1 MGIPKGH
8 ARRERSANT
17 KARSTA
23 HVESKR
29 VEVAIDGASVE
40 LRYLA
45 AGQAETD
52 ESPIVLLHGIGLD
65 AAGVSWK
72 HLLPRLARENRVF
85 APDLPGH
92 GESDAPDVAYT
103 TSYYREA
110 LRAFLAALDVERV
123 RLVGISMGGA
133 LALGH
138 ALDGG
143 RVERLVLVDS
153 YGLGRDAPWRPG
165 GYGLLRVPGSDRFLS
180 AGFDLNPAAVAGSLT
195 GLTVA
200 APPEFVAD
208 VQRSITPGV
217 ARALARWQ
225 RDEFRA
231 NGLRTCYRDRL
242 AELDVPTLL
251 IHGRED
257 PIFPVAWSERAAERI
272 PEAKYTIV
280 ERCGHWPPREHSEKF
295 NRVVGEFF

>member
-1 MGIPKGH
+1 M
-8 ARRERSANT
+8 RT
-17 KARSTA
+17 QSTA

-29 VEVAIDGASVE
+29 AEVVVDGDAIE

-45 AGQAETD
+45 AGPAEAN

-72 HLLPRLARENRVF
+72 HLLPQLGREHAVL

-92 GESDAPDVAYT
+92 GESDAPDIAYT
-103 TSYYREA
+103 TDYYRDT
-110 LRAFLAALDVERV
+110 LQAFLASLDVESV

-143 RVERLVLVDS
+143 QVEGLVLVDS

-165 GYGLLRVPGSDRFLS
+165 GYGLLRVPGFDQFLS
-180 AGFDLNPAAVAGSLT
+180 AGFRLNPAAVAGSLAS
-195 GLTVA
+195 LTVA
-200 APPEFVAD
+200 TSPEFVAD
-208 VQRSITPGV
+208 VQRTVTPNSLQ
-217 ARALARWQ
+217 ALARWQ

-231 NGLRTCYRDRL
+231 SGLRTCYRDRL
-242 AELDVPTLL
+242 GELDIPTLL
-251 IHGRED
+251 VHGRED
-257 PIFPVAWSERAAERI
+257 PIFPVAWSERAAKRI
-272 PEAKYTIV
+272 PTARCEVI
-280 ERCGHWPPREHSEKF
+280 EQCGHWPPRERPEKF
-295 NRVVGEFF
+295 NRVVSEFL

>member
-1 MGIPKGH
+1 MRTQSA
-8 ARRERSANT
+8 AR
-17 KARSTA
+17 
-23 HVESKR
+23 VESKR
-29 VEVAIDGASVE
+29 IGIAVDGDPTE

-45 AGQAETD
+45 AGPESAD

-72 HLLPRLARENRVF
+72 HLLPQLGRENRVF

-92 GESDAPDVAYT
+92 GESDTPDVAYT
-103 TSYYREA
+103 TDYYRDA
-110 LRAFLAALDVERV
+110 LRAFLAALDVEGV

-165 GYGLLRVPGSDRFLS
+165 GYGLLRIPGFDRLLS
-180 AGFDLNPAAVAGSLT
+180 AGFGLNPAAVAGSLA

-208 VQRSITPGV
+208 VRASITRGA

-231 NGLRTCYRDRL
+231 SRLRTCYRDRL
-242 AELDVPTLL
+242 DELDVPTLL
-251 IHGRED
+251 VHGRED
-257 PIFPVAWSERAAERI
+257 PIFPVAWSERAANRA
-272 PEAKYTIV
+272 PEARCKIID
-280 ERCGHWPPREHSEKF
+280 RCGHWPPREQPEKF
-295 NRVVGEFF
+295 NRVVGGFL

>member
-1 MGIPKGH
+1 MQ
-8 ARRERSANT
+8 T
-17 KARSTA
+17 QSTA
-23 HVESKR
+23 RVESKR
-29 VEVAIDGASVE
+29 VGVAVDGDSVE

-45 AGQAETD
+45 AGSENAD

-65 AAGVSWK
+65 AAQVSWK
-72 HLLPRLARENRVF
+72 HLLPHLSHENHVL

-103 TSYYREA
+103 TDYYRET
-110 LRAFLAALDVERV
+110 LQEFLAALDVDRV

-138 ALDGG
+138 ALDSG

-165 GYGLLRVPGSDRFLS
+165 GYGLLRVPGFDRFLS
-180 AGFDLNPAAVAGSLT
+180 AGLGLNPAAVAGSLA
-195 GLTVA
+195 GITVA
-200 APPEFVAD
+200 TAPEFVAD
-208 VQRSITPGV
+208 VQRSITPGA

-225 RDEFRA
+225 RDEFQA
-231 NGLRTCYRDRL
+231 GGLRTCYRDRL
-242 AELDVPTLL
+242 DELDAPTLL
-251 IHGRED
+251 VHGRED

-272 PEAKYTIV
+272 PDAKYEII
-280 ERCGHWPPREHSEKF
+280 EQCGHWPPREQSEKF
-295 NRVVGEFF
+295 NRVVGEFL

>member
-1 MGIPKGH
+1 MK
-8 ARRERSANT
+8 T
-17 KARSTA
+17 RSTA
-23 HVESKR
+23 HVESER
-29 VEVAIDGASVE
+29 VEVAVDEASVE

-72 HLLPRLARENRVF
+72 HLLPQLARENRVF

-92 GESDAPDVAYT
+92 GESDTPDVAYT
-103 TSYYREA
+103 TSYYRET
-110 LRAFLAALDVERV
+110 LRAFLAALDIESV

-153 YGLGRDAPWRPG
+153 YGLGRDVPWRPG
-165 GYGLLRVPGSDRFLS
+165 GYGLLRVPGSDQFLS
-180 AGFDLNPAAVAGSLT
+180 AGFGLNPAAVAGSLT

-208 VQRSITPGV
+208 VQRSITPGA

-231 NGLRTCYRDRL
+231 NGLRTCYCDRL

-272 PEAKYTIV
+272 PETKCTIV
-280 ERCGHWPPREHSEKF
+280 ERCGHWPPRERSEKF
-295 NRVVGEFF
+295 NRVVDEFL

>member
-1 MGIPKGH
+1 MRTG
-8 ARRERSANT
+8 
-17 KARSTA
+17 STA
-23 HVESKR
+23 RVESKR
-29 VEVAIDGASVE
+29 VEVAVDGDSVE

-45 AGQAETD
+45 AGQTEAD

-72 HLLPRLARENRVF
+72 HLLPHLARENQVF

-103 TSYYREA
+103 TDYYRET
-110 LRAFLAALDVERV
+110 LQAFLATLDVERV

-138 ALDGG
+138 ALDSE

-165 GYGLLRVPGSDRFLS
+165 GYGLLRVPGFDQFLS
-180 AGFDLNPAAVAGSLT
+180 AGFGLNPAAVAGSLA

-200 APPEFVAD
+200 ASPEFVAD
-208 VQRSITPGV
+208 VQKSITPGA

-225 RDEFRA
+225 RNEFRA
-231 NGLRTCYRDRL
+231 SGLQTCYRDRL
-242 AELDVPTLL
+242 DELDVPTLL

-272 PEAKYTIV
+272 PGARCEII
-280 ERCGHWPPREHSEKF
+280 ERCGHWPPREQSEKF
-295 NRVVGEFF
+295 NRAVGEFL

>member
-1 MGIPKGH
+1 MQ
-8 ARRERSANT
+8 T
-17 KARSTA
+17 QSTA

-29 VEVAIDGASVE
+29 VGVAVDGDSVE

-45 AGQAETD
+45 AGQAEAD

-72 HLLPRLARENRVF
+72 HLLPQLGRENRVL

-92 GESDAPDVAYT
+92 GESDAPDIAYT
-103 TSYYREA
+103 TDYYRDT
-110 LRAFLAALDVERV
+110 LQAFLASLDVENV

-143 RVERLVLVDS
+143 QVERLVLVDS

-165 GYGLLRVPGSDRFLS
+165 GYGLLRTPGFDQFLS
-180 AGFDLNPAAVAGSLT
+180 AGFKSNPAAVAGSLAS
-195 GLTVA
+195 LTVA
-200 APPEFVAD
+200 TSPEFVAD
-208 VQRSITPGV
+208 VQKSITTDA

-231 NGLRTCYRDRL
+231 SGLKTCYRDRL
-242 AELDVPTLL
+242 GELDVPTLL
-251 IHGRED
+251 VHGRED

-272 PEAKYTIV
+272 PEASCEIV
-280 ERCGHWPPREHSEKF
+280 ERCGHWPPREQSEGF
-295 NRVVGEFF
+295 NRVVGEFL